1 MANQEDVQDIV
12 EAAVNRISSSERLQ
26 LLQVQSRIASF
37 YSLKATLGSP
47 ASRKKNGQF
56 FWQLRVPCACRVLVR
71 VFARIHVHRL

>member
-37 YSLKATLGSP
+37 YSLKATLGS
-47 ASRKKNGQF
+47 
-56 FWQLRVPCACRVLVR
+56 VPGACVLVSPLYMN
-71 VFARIHVHRL
+71 RL